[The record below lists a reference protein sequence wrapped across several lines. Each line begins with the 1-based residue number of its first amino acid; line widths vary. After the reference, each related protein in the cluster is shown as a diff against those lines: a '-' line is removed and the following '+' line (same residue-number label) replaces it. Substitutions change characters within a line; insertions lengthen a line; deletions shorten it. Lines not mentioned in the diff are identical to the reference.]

1 MCACVLSN
9 ISYAYVCMVGSR
21 TRMIARICYQV
32 EGAHAGADSET
43 RTKWAANKYKGE
55 GDWDMMQLMLP
66 AL

>member
-1 MCACVLSN
+1 MYDL
-9 ISYAYVCMVGSR
+9 VGSR

-43 RTKWAANKYKGE
+43 RTKWAANKYKGK